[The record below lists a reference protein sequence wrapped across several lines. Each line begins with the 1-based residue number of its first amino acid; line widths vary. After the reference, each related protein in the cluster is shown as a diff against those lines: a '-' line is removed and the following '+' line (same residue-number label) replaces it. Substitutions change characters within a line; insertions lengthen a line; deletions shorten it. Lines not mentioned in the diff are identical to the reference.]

1 MPYASHWPARFSEV
15 SLSVRDAIG
24 SLALAIEHVGSTAVP
39 GLAGKP
45 VLDIA
50 IAVADQ
56 HAADA
61 CIKPL
66 EALGYRYR
74 GPNGDDLRRR
84 YYTRDVDGE
93 RAEQIHLYML
103 PAAAWNDLLRFRD
116 ALKADLTLATAYANE
131 KRRVAAAVNWNKTAY
146 SIEKGAFVQAVLRAH
161 SDSLDL
167 RADVL

>member
-1 MPYASHWPARFSEV
+1 VPYASHWPARFSEA
-15 SLSVRDAIG
+15 SLGIRDAVG
-24 SLALAIEHVGSTAVP
+24 SLAMAIEHVGSTAVP

-103 PAAAWNDLLRFRD
+103 PATAYTELLHFRD
-116 ALKADLTLATAYANE
+116 ALRADSTLATEYANE
-131 KRRVAAAVNWNKTAY
+131 KLRVAAAVNWDKTAY
-146 SIEKGAFVQAVLRAH
+146 SIGKGEFVQAVLRTH
-161 SDSLDL
+161 SDSQQVH
-167 RADVL
+167 AD